1 MAFDPT
7 PDPNKVIRYQH
18 GSRVPGW
25 DESTDL
31 QKDPSPVPDLATTPV
46 PADLRAEIEDHMRV
60 YPDLRSAVLPALAA
74 AQAVHGWCSPTAME
88 QVAAVMGITPA
99 YVKSVASFY
108 DMLDTQPVGRHR
120 VYVCTNISCS
130 LNGASALHE
139 RLVAQTKGDED
150 FHVRSFECLGACDI
164 APMASVDGI
173 FIGPIDLDEV
183 PQLVDDVRAGRP
195 PLPAKQL
202 GARQSVDPNANTQ
215 AWPVVAHPARAA
227 DPARAQPGPAVL
239 AGPEPT
245 DHSAGPPAVIEQAPD
260 QPNPMDTEA

>member
-1 MAFDPT
+1 MEPAD
-7 PDPNKVIRYQH
+7 KVIRYEH

-31 QKDPSPVPDLATTPV
+31 EKPPAPVPDPATTPV
-46 PADLRAEIEDHMRV
+46 PADLRAEIEGHMAI

-74 AQAVHGWCSPTAME
+74 AQAAHGWCSPTAMV
-88 QVAAVMGITPA
+88 QVAAVMGLTPA

-130 LNGASALHE
+130 LNGAQALHE
-139 RLVAQTKGDED
+139 RFVAQTKGDED

-183 PQLVDDVRAGRP
+183 PQLVDDVKAGRP
-195 PLPAKQL
+195 PLPDKQL
-202 GARQSVDPNANTQ
+202 GARQSVDPHANTR
-215 AWPVVAHPARAA
+215 AWPAIAHRAKAA
-227 DPARAQPGPAVL
+227 DPARQVPGPAVL
-239 AGPEPT
+239 GGLPPASHAE
-245 DHSAGPPAVIEQAPD
+245 GPPAVIEQAPD